1 MKPLLLFCLLIAY
14 CHLVNAQKDYL
25 EIGTYYSKAKL
36 RYKFTG
42 TIKAHSV
49 TQLNDSVLEYTTKK
63 YGVIVKHQVETQ
75 YIEYVLVKK
84 GNYALEMGTG
94 VGVLLLAG
102 GLVDYLQLK
111 SHNPDINFG
120 EDVWVM
126 AGLVAGGVVI
136 GTLAGAL
143 TPRYATF
150 YVYEKPKLAVRISPK
165 LNSHYLGVC
174 MQLSF

>member
-1 MKPLLLFCLLIAY
+1 MKPLLLLCLLSV
-14 CHLVNAQKDYL
+14 CCSLLNAQTEYL
-25 EIGTYYSKAKL
+25 EMGSYYTKAKL
-36 RYKFTG
+36 RHKMIG
-42 TIKAHSV
+42 TIKVHSV
-49 TQLNDSVLEYTTKK
+49 MQINDSVVEYTTKK
-63 YGVIVKHQVETQ
+63 YGVLVKHQVETQ

-84 GNYALEMGTG
+84 GNYALEMGAG

-120 EDVWVM
+120 EDTWVM

-136 GTLAGAL
+136 GTLVGAL